1 MGFRKYNLQILL
13 RIILLVATVA
23 ALIWFLPR
31 TGFLVVQLNL
41 VALLALQAYLLF
53 RFLTKWQR
61 DLSFFANAVNHND
74 YSISYRMIEKNDPY
88 YPLYEL
94 LNNVSQYARR
104 VKAEYIQQ
112 SQYFQYV
119 VENTQV
125 GLIAYDSNRE
135 VILVNKELLGITGRS
150 TVKNLAELRS
160 MGEDFYDSLTSLPL
174 NTPRL
179 IEVGGTP
186 VRLSAR
192 LSKFV
197 IDKKEV
203 YLLSL
208 LNINS
213 ELQENE
219 LRSWQDL
226 ISVLTHEIMNSISPI
241 HSLNESMAKYLDKIE
256 GNADIVVK
264 AKNNLDV
271 INRRSQS
278 LMNFVTRY
286 RSVSNVPL
294 PQLSI
299 IDVSRVVATVLSL
312 LENELHGIS
321 IRVELGGSRIYA
333 DLSQFEQILIN
344 LIRNARQSMQESS
357 QKELSITSIEFESA
371 TQIAIMDTGTGIAPE
386 ILDKIFIPFFTTRK
400 EGSGIGLTLARQIM
414 QKHGGTIDVV
424 SNSNKGTTF
433 RLIFR
438 NRP

>member
-1 MGFRKYNLQILL
+1 MGFRKYNFEILI
-13 RIILLVATVA
+13 RLLLMIATVA

-31 TGFLVVQLNL
+31 RGYLVVQLNL
-41 VALLALQAYLLF
+41 IALVILQGYLFF
-53 RFLTKWQR
+53 RFITKWQR
-61 DLSFFANAVNHND
+61 DLSFFANAVKHDD
-74 YSISYRMIEKNDPY
+74 YSISYRMIETTDPY
-88 YPLYEL
+88 YALYEM
-94 LNNVSQYARR
+94 LNSVSQYARR

-125 GLIAYDSNRE
+125 GLIAYESNGAVLLVNRE
-135 VILVNKELLGITGRS
+135 LLRITGLS
-150 TVKNLAELRS
+150 TIKNLSDLRNFD
-160 MGEDFYDSLTSLPL
+160 GAFYQSITSLSL
-174 NTPRL
+174 NTAKL
-179 IEVGGTP
+179 IELSGTAA
-186 VRLSAR
+186 RLSAR

-197 IDKKEV
+197 IDGKDI

-241 HSLNESMAKYLDKIE
+241 HSLNESMVKYLDKIE
-256 GNADIVVK
+256 GNDEIVAK

-278 LMNFVTRY
+278 LMSFVTRY

-294 PQLSI
+294 PQFSMV
-299 IDVSRVVATVLSL
+299 DVPDVVSSVLSL
-312 LENELHGIS
+312 LDNELKDIEVH
-321 IRVELGGSRIYA
+321 VDLGASRIYA
-333 DLSQFEQILIN
+333 DLAQFEQILIN
-344 LIRNARQSMQESS
+344 LLRNARQSMLDSP
-357 QKELSITSIEFESA
+357 QKVLTIRSTERDNITEISIT
-371 TQIAIMDTGTGIAPE
+371 DTGLGIAPE
-386 ILDKIFIPFFTTRK
+386 IMDKIFIPFFTTKK

-424 SNSNKGTTF
+424 SNAKTGSTF
-433 RLIFR
+433 RLVFR
-438 NRP
+438 NKS